1 MAHLTSGIGV
11 DISCLFLYLVLNYL
25 FQPRMNTKKNSLTTE
40 DTEITEKRDGIFC
53 LSGDD
58 DKQKVLGLRRRAD
71 SAKLEKKNFC

>member
-1 MAHLTSGIGV
+1 
-11 DISCLFLYLVLNYL
+11 
-25 FQPRMNTKKNSLTTE
+25 MNTKKNSLTTE